1 MNLTFYRYLRVSTLL
16 KSPTHMEFIQQQQRM
31 TSCIDAKSVEEHL
44 MIFSL
49 RCVRIEIVQYPVK
62 RSK

>member
-1 MNLTFYRYLRVSTLL
+1 MNLTFYRYLTV
-16 KSPTHMEFIQQQQRM
+16 PIHMEFIQQQQQRM

-49 RCVRIEIVQYPVK
+49 RCVRIGIVQYPVK

>member
-49 RCVRIEIVQYPVK
+49 Y
-62 RSK
+62 

>member
-1 MNLTFYRYLRVSTLL
+1 
-16 KSPTHMEFIQQQQRM
+16 MEFIQQQQRM

-49 RCVRIEIVQYPVK
+49 Y
-62 RSK
+62 